1 MESLLGHNTRRPDIT
16 FYRNGRIDITAR
28 IANIIGL
35 RAGDVIDIGRERG
48 ELYLYR
54 LHKYETLIGRHE
66 AQCMSTHKGRLH
78 PSRNLRAFSKR
89 LTDCILNMTTKGE
102 IARIWCGSTTTFD
115 NGETAVI
122 IIIPSYNIIK
132 Q

>member
-16 FYRNGRIDITAR
+16 FYRSGRIDITAR

-35 RAGDVIDIGRERG
+35 RDGDVIDIGREDG
-48 ELYLYR
+48 EYYLYR
-54 LHKYETLIGRHE
+54 LHKAGQTIGRHE

-89 LTDCILNMTTKGE
+89 LTDCILSMTTKGDT
-102 IARIWCGSTTTFD
+102 ARVWCGGTTKFD

-122 IIIPSYNIIK
+122 IIIPSFNLIK